1 QADSIEKL
9 LFPKQRSSEHRPVLH
24 CSYRHDKFQ
33 SDRKRPLSSRQQ
45 QQLHIG
51 SAEAKLSSPA
61 ESPSKPDVMRPER
74 LAQQYVDINGDV
86 LVLSIDKRGRP
97 ALGLS
102 LAGNRDASVMSI
114 FVCGIRPDSAA
125 ATDGRLRIGDELLE
139 VDGHVLQGKSH
150 LNAVPIINDA
160 CSGSSSSVRLVV
172 VRRPTNIS
180 AMAYWETNQ
189 KQPDTL
195 ITPTEMEMLAEGA
208 IDTEQLMLI
217 GKTAEQN
224 GQQHRVGA
232 YGLEIDCVLVKGK
245 LGLGFAI
252 TEMEDIADVNPTS
265 DGAEAV
271 QDDSAGRQQ
280 LLSLRV
286 LVKHITERG
295 PAEIEGSLR
304 PGDRLLRAN
313 GVDLAEAAYDE
324 ALDCLRSLPA
334 GEVRL
339 TVARQ
344 PQQQPANESAE
355 PPDLDQ
361 QQQPQ
366 QQQQQQQPDMD
377 ANGGEDAQTVRIEI
391 NKGEAGTLGI
401 GIVGGCDTE

>member
-24 CSYRHDKFQ
+24 CSYRHDNFKATESVRAQ
-33 SDRKRPLSSRQQ
+33 QQQQ

-114 FVCGIRPDSAA
+114 FVCGIRRTAL
-125 ATDGRLRIGDELLE
+125 RLPTAGFGS

-180 AMAYWETNQ
+180 AMA
-189 KQPDTL
+189 PDTL

-208 IDTEQLMLI
+208 IDTKQLMLI

-271 QDDSAGRQQ
+271 QDDSAGTAAAAQSPSSR
-280 LLSLRV
+280 RAGV

-324 ALDCLRSLPA
+324 ALDCLRSRAGWRGAPHSCQAAPA
-334 GEVRL
+334 
-339 TVARQ
+339 AASQ
-344 PQQQPANESAE
+344 
-355 PPDLDQ
+355 
-361 QQQPQ
+361 
-366 QQQQQQQPDMD
+366 
-377 ANGGEDAQTVRIEI
+377 
-391 NKGEAGTLGI
+391 
-401 GIVGGCDTE
+401 

>member
-1 QADSIEKL
+1 PPQ
-9 LFPKQRSSEHRPVLH
+9 Q
-24 CSYRHDKFQ
+24 Q
-33 SDRKRPLSSRQQ
+33 QQ

-51 SAEAKLSSPA
+51 SAEAKLSKSSGVTQHWEDHKGDSGLSRCRDSHAPNLGGEA
-61 ESPSKPDVMRPER
+61 EPDVMRPER

-125 ATDGRLRIGDELLE
+125 ATTAGFGS

-160 CSGSSSSVRLVV
+160 CSASVRLVV

-180 AMAYWETNQ
+180 AMAVKPIPPPRSVPLDYWETNQ

-252 TEMEDIADVNPTS
+252 TEMEDIADVNRPPT
-265 DGAEAV
+265 AV
-271 QDDSAGRQQ
+271 QDDSAGTAAAAQSPSSR
-280 LLSLRV
+280 RAGV

>member
-1 QADSIEKL
+1 
-9 LFPKQRSSEHRPVLH
+9 
-24 CSYRHDKFQ
+24 
-33 SDRKRPLSSRQQ
+33 
-45 QQLHIG
+45 
-51 SAEAKLSSPA
+51 
-61 ESPSKPDVMRPER
+61 MRPER

-97 ALGLS
+97 ALGCLWPAIGTRQSCPSLS
-102 LAGNRDASVMSI
+102 AESGRTALRLPTAGFGS
-114 FVCGIRPDSAA
+114 
-125 ATDGRLRIGDELLE
+125 

-172 VRRPTNIS
+172 VARPTNIS

-189 KQPDTL
+189 KAADTL

-232 YGLEIDCVLVKGK
+232 YGLEIDCVLVKLRPWIRYHG
-245 LGLGFAI
+245 
-252 TEMEDIADVNPTS
+252 
-265 DGAEAV
+265 DGGHRRC
-271 QDDSAGRQQ
+271 QPDLRRCGGSPGRFRGDGSSCSVSVKRAAQA
-280 LLSLRV
+280 S

-304 PGDRLLRAN
+304 QATACSVPTGRPRRGRLRRSVWTVCDRCR
-313 GVDLAEAAYDE
+313 
-324 ALDCLRSLPA
+324 A

-355 PPDLDQ
+355 PP
-361 QQQPQ
+361 
-366 QQQQQQQPDMD
+366 
-377 ANGGEDAQTVRIEI
+377 
-391 NKGEAGTLGI
+391 
-401 GIVGGCDTE
+401 

>member
-1 QADSIEKL
+1 
-9 LFPKQRSSEHRPVLH
+9 
-24 CSYRHDKFQ
+24 
-33 SDRKRPLSSRQQ
+33 
-45 QQLHIG
+45 
-51 SAEAKLSSPA
+51 
-61 ESPSKPDVMRPER
+61 MRPER

-208 IDTEQLMLI
+208 IDTQQLMLI

-252 TEMEDIADVNPTS
+252 TEMEDIADVNLTS

-271 QDDSAGRQQ
+271 QDDSAGTAAAAQSPSSR
-280 LLSLRV
+280 RAGV

-355 PPDLDQ
+355 PPEPQADLDQ

-366 QQQQQQQPDMD
+366 QQQQQ
-377 ANGGEDAQTVRIEI
+377 
-391 NKGEAGTLGI
+391 
-401 GIVGGCDTE
+401 